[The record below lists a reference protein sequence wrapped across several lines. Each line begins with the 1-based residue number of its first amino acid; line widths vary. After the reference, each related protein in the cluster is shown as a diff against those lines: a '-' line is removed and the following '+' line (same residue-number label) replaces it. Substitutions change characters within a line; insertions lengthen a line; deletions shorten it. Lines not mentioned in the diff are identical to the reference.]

1 MKKKK
6 IIALII
12 AILIIL
18 VAIVIITKVV
28 SSKNRDQESKL
39 IKIYDTLTTSS
50 AYEFTIEQSDNNKT
64 IMAKKDDRTSIDQ
77 YSGDSH
83 STTLVENGNTYLV
96 LHDRKEYY
104 IYERNNVEQSIL
116 TDGLKDLLGKSYTV
130 GTEKIRGKNYN
141 YEEYD
146 GSTVFMIS
154 NTPQLD
160 EDGVKTRIYFDKNSN
175 IAYIKTIFGDQSEL
189 LKVKL
194 TYDADDSLFEIPAD
208 YAEN

>member
-1 MKKKK
+1 
-6 IIALII
+6 
-12 AILIIL
+12 
-18 VAIVIITKVV
+18 
-28 SSKNRDQESKL
+28 
-39 IKIYDTLTTSS
+39 
-50 AYEFTIEQSDNNKT
+50 
-64 IMAKKDDRTSIDQ
+64 MAKKDDKTSIDQ

-130 GTEKIRGKNYN
+130 GTEKIQGKNYN

-175 IAYIKTIFGDQSEL
+175 IAYIKTIFGEQSEL

>member
-28 SSKNRDQESKL
+28 SSKNKDQESKL

-64 IMAKKDDRTSIDQ
+64 IMAKKDDKTSIDQ

-83 STTLVENGNTYLV
+83 STTLVENDNTYLV

>member
-28 SSKNRDQESKL
+28 SSKNKDQESKL

-64 IMAKKDDRTSIDQ
+64 IMAKKDDKTSIDQ

-83 STTLVENGNTYLV
+83 STTLVENDNTYLV

-160 EDGVKTRIYFDKNSN
+160 ENGVKTRIYFDKNSN